1 MRIKIAG
8 AVGPLG
14 IDRIECREEV
24 DALLRKLTPRERMV
38 MRLRFGLSGGGGR
51 TLEEIGRQLNV
62 TRERIRAIEAK
73 ALRKMRE
80 AVKA

>member
-24 DALLRKLTPRERMV
+24 EVLLRRLTPREQTV
-38 MRLRFGLSGGGGR
+38 MFLRFGFDGGGRR